1 MERLLKLLSGAD
13 SVNMVIPW
21 DYLVSGFSGVV
32 MLSLAVAFAATGV
45 FAKTSIVEE
54 MREHD

>member
-1 MERLLKLLSGAD
+1 M
-13 SVNMVIPW
+13 NMVIPW

-32 MLSLAVAFAATGV
+32 LLSLAVAFAATGV